1 MALLSAV
8 LLTACSSGGEE
19 ENSAPVEDCF
29 LDIYVYSP
37 GRPIVTRGD
46 VGEIAPS
53 EEAERTVNT
62 LQIWVFKHVDGSL
75 VSYKSEKPTFLN
87 EKAIGQQKFQMKIDK
102 TFADNP
108 ENVDVYV
115 VANAKSCGLSSLDES
130 TKRAQLDEAQ
140 INGDYFGTST
150 LIQAVPTDG
159 LPMSAVLH
167 NQPITGRFP
176 TLRIGTESEMATL
189 QLTRAV
195 SRLRFVLCRI
205 TEDTNTKKRLVS
217 IDGIQLNGNQIPTAS
232 YLIPRENVRYT
243 SLESSA
249 VTYVNDG
256 NKLLAAKIPDVAD
269 PLRFAYETEEAQQYE
284 DLIDENL
291 MSADQ
296 VSETEADGKLM
307 QLGLTYFR
315 ESDKQL
321 TGTINYTV
329 QERSDDTTPWEGIVP
344 KAETPVTFTMAAPGD
359 FLRNH
364 SWIVYIYFMDT
375 KIHVLTVTNIGIK
388 NWTDGGSKAHTV
400 YNW

>member
-19 ENSAPVEDCF
+19 ENSATVEDCF

-53 EEAERTVNT
+53 AEAERKIKT
-62 LQIWVFKHVDGSL
+62 LQIWVYRHGNGRL
-75 VSYKSEKPTFLN
+75 VSYKDTTATYLN
-87 EKAIGQQKFQMKIDK
+87 EAAGQEKFQMKIDK

-115 VANAKSCGLSSLDES
+115 VANAASCGLTLGKS
-130 TKRAQLDEAQ
+130 TTRSDLDEAQ
-140 INGDYFGTST
+140 ISGVYFGTST
-150 LIQAVPTDG
+150 LTHAVPDGG

-249 VTYVNDG
+249 VTYVNDD

>member
-19 ENSAPVEDCF
+19 ENSATVEDCF

-53 EEAERTVNT
+53 EEAERKVDT
-62 LQIWVFKHVDGSL
+62 LQIWVFKHADGSL
-75 VSYKSEKPTFLN
+75 VSYKGEKPTFLN
-87 EKAIGQQKFQMKIDK
+87 EEAIGQQKFQMKIDK

-115 VANAKSCGLSSLDES
+115 VANAKSCGLSSLDEN
-130 TKRAQLDEAQ
+130 TTRAQLDAAQ
-140 INGDYFGTST
+140 INGDYFGTGTST
-150 LIQAVPTDG
+150 LTKAVPENG

-205 TEDTNTKKRLVS
+205 KEDNTKTRKKLVS
-217 IDGIQLNGNQIPTAS
+217 IDNIQLDANQIPTAS
-232 YLIPRENVRYT
+232 YLIQRQANSFSYSPDAIDYGSVEK
-243 SLESSA
+243 ES
-249 VTYVNDG
+249 
-256 NKLLAAKIPDVAD
+256 IPEVKD
-269 PLRFAYETEEAQQYE
+269 PMLYAYETQEAQDYE
-284 DLIDENL
+284 SMIDDAVSGKWRADPSDPDKPLI
-291 MSADQ
+291 
-296 VSETEADGKLM
+296 

-321 TGTINYTV
+321 KGTVKYQI
-329 QERSDDTTPWEGIVP
+329 QERDDVSSEWKTATTEE
-344 KAETPVTFTMAAPGD
+344 ATFTMAAPGD

-364 SWIVYIYFMDT
+364 SWIVYIYFMDA

-388 NWTDGGSKAHTV
+388 KWTNGGSKDHTV
-400 YNW
+400 HNW

>member
-19 ENSAPVEDCF
+19 ENSATVEDCF

-53 EEAERTVNT
+53 EEAERKVDT
-62 LQIWVFKHVDGSL
+62 LQIWVFKHADGSL
-75 VSYKSEKPTFLN
+75 VSYKGEKPTFLN
-87 EKAIGQQKFQMKIDK
+87 EEAIGQQKFQMKIDK

-115 VANAKSCGLSSLDES
+115 VANAKSCGLSSLDEK
-130 TKRAQLDEAQ
+130 TTRDQLDDAQ
-140 INGDYFGTST
+140 ISGNNFGTKELTQS
-150 LIQAVPTDG
+150 AADG

-217 IDGIQLNGNQIPTAS
+217 IDGIQLNGSQIPTAS
-232 YLIPRENVRYT
+232 YLIPRENVSYT
-243 SLESSA
+243 SLEPSA
-249 VTYVNDG
+249 VTYVNNE
-256 NKLLAAKIPDVAD
+256 NKLLTAKIPDVTD
-269 PLRFAYETEEAQQYE
+269 PLKFAYETEEAQQYE

-291 MSADQ
+291 MPADQ

-329 QERSDDTTPWEGIVP
+329 QERSDDNTPWKDIEA

-388 NWTDGGSKAHTV
+388 NWTDGGSKGHTV

>member
-8 LLTACSSGGEE
+8 LLTACSSSGEE
-19 ENSAPVEDCF
+19 ENSATVEDCF
-29 LDIYVYSP
+29 LDIYVYAP
-37 GRPIVTRGD
+37 DRPIVTRGD

-53 EEAERTVNT
+53 AEAERTVKT
-62 LQIWVFKHVDGSL
+62 LQIWVFKHADGSL
-75 VSYKSEKPTFLN
+75 VSYKSEVPTFLN
-87 EKAIGQQKFQMKIDK
+87 EEAIGQQKFQMKIDK

-108 ENVDVYV
+108 EDVDVYV
-115 VANAKSCGLSSLDES
+115 VANAASCGLTSLDEN
-130 TKRAQLDEAQ
+130 TTRAQLDAAQ
-140 INGDYFGTST
+140 ISGNYFGTEELT
-150 LIQAVPTDG
+150 KIVPDDG

-205 TEDTNTKKRLVS
+205 TEESNTKKRLVS

-249 VTYVNDG
+249 VTYVNDD

-269 PLRFAYETEEAQQYE
+269 PLLFAYETEEAQQYE
-284 DLIDENL
+284 NLIDENL
-291 MSADQ
+291 MPADQ
-296 VSETEADGKLM
+296 VSETKADGKLM

-321 TGTINYTV
+321 KGTIQYTYT
-329 QERSDDTTPWEGIVP
+329 DGD
-344 KAETPVTFTMAAPGD
+344 AETQTEAKFSMAAPGD

-364 SWIVYIYFMDT
+364 SWIVYIYFMDS
-375 KIHVLTVTNIGIK
+375 KIHVLTVTHIGMKKWIS
-388 NWTDGGSKAHTV
+388 DGVNETV
-400 YNW
+400 TFYNW